1 MTAGTAL
8 PGHVQS
14 LADPPIVIVTTCA
27 GEQRSGCVVG
37 FSTQCSIKPPR
48 WLVCISEKN
57 ATFDVVTRADVVAVH
72 VLAQENR
79 DLAELFGGETDDE
92 IDKFTRC
99 SWQPGPGG
107 VPILDGCPAWMA
119 GPIVDRRP
127 VGDHT
132 AVVFDLDAGEV
143 RNAAASVLRYRAA
156 RSIEPGHAP

>member
-8 PGHVQS
+8 AGDVHS

-57 ATFDVVTRADVVAVH
+57 ATFDVVNRADVVAVH

-92 IDKFTRC
+92 VDKFTRC
-99 SWQPGPGG
+99 QP
-107 VPILDGCPAWMA
+107 I
-119 GPIVDRRP
+119 
-127 VGDHT
+127 
-132 AVVFDLDAGEV
+132 
-143 RNAAASVLRYRAA
+143 AAATQGER
-156 RSIEPGHAP
+156 